1 MNPITIYLAHNI
13 VDINGLANRFV
24 GGPIKASLGGYA
36 EALVLAT
43 VTAMSFLLVWFLHRK
58 RILSEGLICLS
69 ISLVNSLGSLKK
81 RNHIE
86 A

>member
-58 RILSEGLICLS
+58 RIYLR
-69 ISLVNSLGSLKK
+69 V
-81 RNHIE
+81 
-86 A
+86 